1 MVSYTDLVR
10 QAATSGIGDEMT
22 AFEYQSLV
30 QQSILDQLIGQLI
43 GSYQRELHTIRAE
56 NHEAQQRL
64 DREQIDREQIDR
76 EQIEREEAEENERA
90 YRETMQRLGMVRDPA
105 PIETDEYR
113 QFIGAACRRLA
124 AGGVR

>member
-1 MVSYTDLVR
+1 
-10 QAATSGIGDEMT
+10 MT

-43 GSYQRELHTIRAE
+43 GSYQSELHTIRAE
-56 NHEAQQRL
+56 NHEAQQR
-64 DREQIDREQIDR
+64 IDR
-76 EQIEREEAEENERA
+76 EQIEQEEAEENEKA
-90 YRETMQRLGMVRDPA
+90 YRETMQRLGMVRDPT

>member
-43 GSYQRELHTIRAE
+43 GSYQSELHTIRAE

-64 DREQIDREQIDR
+64 AREQIDR
-76 EQIEREEAEENERA
+76 EQIEQEEAEENERA
-90 YRETMQRLGMVRDPA
+90 YRETIQRLGMGPDPA
-105 PIETDEYR
+105 PPKPHDYTHFTPPASTPR
-113 QFIGAACRRLA
+113 P
-124 AGGVR
+124 

>member
-1 MVSYTDLVR
+1 
-10 QAATSGIGDEMT
+10 MT

-43 GSYQRELHTIRAE
+43 GSYQSELHTIRAE

-64 DREQIDREQIDR
+64 DREQIDREQI
-76 EQIEREEAEENERA
+76 EQEEAEENERA